1 MSEAGETLEAIRR
14 TELEAARWVE
24 EARDRSVEIVTG
36 ARARAREMVE
46 EGRRRG
52 RETARRRL
60 EEAKER
66 SELEAD
72 EVRAGGVAEAQ
83 GLARHAEERM
93 DMLVDVLVEVVLAP
107 PREKVS

>member
-36 ARARAREMVE
+36 ARA
-46 EGRRRG
+46 RG